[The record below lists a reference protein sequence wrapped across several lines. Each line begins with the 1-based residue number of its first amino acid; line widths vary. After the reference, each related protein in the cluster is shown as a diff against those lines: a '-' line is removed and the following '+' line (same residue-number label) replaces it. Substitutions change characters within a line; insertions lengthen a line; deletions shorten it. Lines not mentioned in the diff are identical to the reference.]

1 MAASLDAPDAPEVPA
16 GAACRAAFVVLAG
29 GSGSRV
35 GAPVNKVY
43 LPLAGRSVLAWS
55 FAWARQVALVTR
67 FVLVVR
73 ADDLATARDVVAREV
88 VGLDV
93 DVVVGGATRHASEVA
108 ALDHL
113 APAVERGELD
123 VIAVHDG
130 ARPLADPDLVRR
142 VVATAA
148 AVGGAVPAV
157 PAEGLLPVDS
167 AGEPAR
173 PPDTGAGLPDASAR
187 LPEDA
192 GERLRLA
199 RVQTPQA
206 FRAADL
212 LAAYRAAARDGFQGT
227 DTASC
232 LEAYSPVE
240 VRVVPG
246 SRHNLK
252 VTFPHDL
259 LLAAELLAARLA

>member
-1 MAASLDAPDAPEVPA
+1 VAASPDAPDGVP
-16 GAACRAAFVVLAG
+16 CRAAFVVLAG

-55 FAWARQVALVTR
+55 FAWARQVAAVTR

-73 ADDLATARDVVAREV
+73 ADDLVTARDVVAREV
-88 VGLDV
+88 AGLDV

-123 VIAVHDG
+123 VIALHDG
-130 ARPLADPDLVRR
+130 ARPLARPDLVRR

-157 PAEGLLPVDS
+157 PAEGLLPVDA
-167 AGEPAR
+167 AGEPAV
-173 PPDTGAGLPDASAR
+173 PAEDAGAGLP
-187 LPEDA
+187 EDA
-192 GERLRLA
+192 AAGGGPLRLA

-212 LAAYRAAARDGFQGT
+212 LTAYRAAARDGFQGT

-232 LEAYSPVE
+232 LEAYSPLE
-240 VRVVPG
+240 VHVVPG

-259 LLAAELLAARLA
+259 LLAAELLGAGSAPG